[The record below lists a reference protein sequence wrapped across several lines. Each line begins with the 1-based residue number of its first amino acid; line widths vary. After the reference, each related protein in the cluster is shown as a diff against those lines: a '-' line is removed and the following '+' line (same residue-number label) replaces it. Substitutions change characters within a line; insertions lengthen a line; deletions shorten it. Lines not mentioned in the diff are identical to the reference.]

1 MENNRLS
8 YVSNNKKVYKIT
20 TRNNK
25 FSYRITYM
33 LLFIEKAPWVR
44 SYKQCYAEQGLEKE
58 LSSC

>member
-1 MENNRLS
+1 MENNRQS
-8 YVSNNKKVYKIT
+8 YVSNNKKIYKI

-44 SYKQCYAEQGLEKE
+44 SYKQCYAEQGLEKD
-58 LSSC
+58 LISC